1 MKVVKN
7 INNNV
12 SLCLDS
18 QGREVIA
25 FGKGI
30 GFTKPPYEISLS
42 QIQRT
47 FYDVNTQYL
56 SVIAQLDEDIIE
68 LSEDI
73 IDYANKHLENRYS
86 ANAIFTLADHIQF
99 AMKRIDDHIH
109 IKLPLYYEVQSLY
122 PAEMEVGIYALSL
135 IEKRFKIKMPREE
148 AVSITFHLVDYRNK
162 IINISKENEESTIER
177 CTNIIEETMNIQ
189 INNKEFNYSR
199 YVSHLYYLIDRI
211 HEEKSISSDN
221 YKMFYML
228 KDEFPNT
235 YECALK
241 IEKEFQWHLNE
252 EELMYLILHINRLCA
267 HGDCNQ

>member
-30 GFTKPPYEISLS
+30 GFMKPPYEVPLNK
-42 QIQRT
+42 IQRT
-47 FYDVNTQYL
+47 FYDINPNYL
-56 SVIAQLDEDIIE
+56 SVIAQLDEEVIEVSEEIIN
-68 LSEDI
+68 
-73 IDYANKHLENRYS
+73 YANQKLDNRYS

-99 AMKRIDDHIH
+99 VMKRVNEQIH

-122 PAEMEVGIYALSL
+122 PAEMEVGLYALSL
-135 IEKRFKIKMPREE
+135 IEKRFQIKIPREE

-162 IINISKENEESTIER
+162 IISISKNSEESTIEK
-177 CTNIIEETMNIQ
+177 CTNIIEEMMNIN
-189 INNKEFNYSR
+189 INRKEFNYSR

-221 YKMFYML
+221 QKMFYIL
-228 KDEFPNT
+228 KEEFPKA
-235 YECALK
+235 YDCALR
-241 IEKEFQWHLNE
+241 IEKEFHWDLNE

>member
-30 GFTKPPYEISLS
+30 GFKKPPYEVPLNK
-42 QIQRT
+42 IQRT
-47 FYDVNTQYL
+47 FYDIDSNYL
-56 SVIAQLDEDIIE
+56 SVIAQLDEDIIDV
-68 LSEDI
+68 SEEI
-73 IDYANKHLENRYS
+73 INYANLKLENQYS

-99 AMKRIDDHIH
+99 AMKRKNEHIH
-109 IKLPLYYEVQSLY
+109 IKLPLYYEVLSLY
-122 PAEMEVGIYALSL
+122 PAEMEVGIYAISL
-135 IEKRFKIKMPREE
+135 IEKHFQIQLPKEE

-162 IINISKENEESTIER
+162 IINISRNNEETTIEK
-177 CTNIIEETMNIQ
+177 CTNMIENMMNIKV
-189 INNKEFNYSR
+189 NKKEFNYSR
-199 YVSHLYYLIDRI
+199 YVSHLYYLLDRI
-211 HEEKSISSDN
+211 NEERSISSDN
-221 YKMFYML
+221 QKMFYIL
-228 KDEFPNT
+228 KEEFPKT
-235 YECALK
+235 YDCALK
-241 IEKEFQWHLNE
+241 IAKECHWNLNE